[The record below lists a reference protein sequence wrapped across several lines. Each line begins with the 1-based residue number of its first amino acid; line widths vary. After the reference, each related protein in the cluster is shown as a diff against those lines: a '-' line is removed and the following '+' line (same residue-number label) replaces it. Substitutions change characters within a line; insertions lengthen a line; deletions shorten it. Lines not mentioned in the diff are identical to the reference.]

1 MTKNNKEIKNWKE
14 KLDNPS
20 LKTKISYWLYSP
32 VRIASD
38 IKLKIKW
45 AWQRVFRGWDD
56 TAYWDIEGWLAK
68 IMSQI
73 IRYQIKKGTTY
84 PIDLTLKQWNDIRK
98 KMIKGFEAID
108 KLDDLGVEFEIG
120 SKTHQKLKREKE
132 EGLKLFIEWL
142 DALWD

>member
-14 KLDNPS
+14 ELDNPS

-73 IRYQIKKGTTY
+73 IRYQIKEGTTY
-84 PIDLTLKQWNDIRK
+84 PIDLTSKQWNDIRK

-108 KLDDLGVEFEIG
+108 KLDKVGVSIKFNG
-120 SKTHQKLKREKE
+120 SVHKRLEKE
-132 EGLKLFIEWL
+132 RKEGLELFLKWL
-142 DALWD
+142 PHLWD